1 MKDDKY
7 TKFLVRYN
15 KEMAEL
21 KADYEILNKDYKE
34 SGLHYQRI
42 EWENAKEIHRLRKAL
57 KEIRERI
64 FKGDIFGWTPREIL
78 NWVSKRAT
86 KALCGE
92 KRNE

>member
-7 TKFLVRYN
+7 TKFLARYN

-42 EWENAKEIHRLRKAL
+42 EWKNAKEIYRLRKAL
-57 KEIRERI
+57 EEIVRINANERGVEAQRKMAMI
-64 FKGDIFGWTPREIL
+64 
-78 NWVSKRAT
+78 AT
-86 KALCGE
+86 EALGGE
-92 KRNE
+92 KKEEK